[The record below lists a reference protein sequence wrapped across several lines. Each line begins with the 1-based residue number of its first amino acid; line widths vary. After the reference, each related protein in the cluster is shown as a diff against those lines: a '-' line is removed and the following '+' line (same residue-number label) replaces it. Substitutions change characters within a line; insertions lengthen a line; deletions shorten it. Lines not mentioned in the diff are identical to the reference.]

1 VLNPYAVSAEPLLD
15 RAFEATAQAQPANSS
30 TGNGNSKLDV
40 MIDLL
45 GKVLVAIESQDT
57 DIYLD
62 GEKVTDDVSKRQ
74 GKTWRL
80 RKN

>member
-1 VLNPYAVSAEPLLD
+1 
-15 RAFEATAQAQPANSS
+15 
-30 TGNGNSKLDV
+30 

-57 DIYLD
+57 NIYMD
-62 GEKVTDDVSKRQ
+62 GENVTDYVSKRQ

-80 RKN
+80 RKNQKGA

>member
-1 VLNPYAVSAEPLLD
+1 
-15 RAFEATAQAQPANSS
+15 
-30 TGNGNSKLDV
+30 